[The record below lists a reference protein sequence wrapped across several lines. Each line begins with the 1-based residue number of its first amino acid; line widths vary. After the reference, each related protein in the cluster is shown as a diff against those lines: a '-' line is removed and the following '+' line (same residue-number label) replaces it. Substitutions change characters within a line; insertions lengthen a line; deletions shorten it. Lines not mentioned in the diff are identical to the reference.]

1 MVLGRCVG
9 GATWVTG
16 GGKGCGRKEGALHAA
31 NDGGS
36 GGPSDGG

>member
-9 GATWVTG
+9 GAKCVTAAG
-16 GGKGCGRKEGALHAA
+16 GGRKGCGRKEGALHVA

-36 GGPSDGG
+36 GGGG